1 MAFSLNSRA
10 PPAYNRGTKSSA
22 RAHGVLI
29 MLAQLSARGLV
40 LFALVLAAVA
50 AEPAQKEE
58 DPLPVDSTWKG
69 KFTQIGKHP
78 EASFVPE
85 VQATLTVT
93 KRDGD
98 AVEVEL
104 REVGD
109 ALDITFQC
117 RGRITRNADAS
128 LSLEFKSYSVKAN
141 PTASYYLTDVSYNAK
156 IAGDTIKGT
165 WKYVEKDQGIDV
177 GGDYALV
184 RE

>member
-1 MAFSLNSRA
+1 
-10 PPAYNRGTKSSA
+10 
-22 RAHGVLI
+22 
-29 MLAQLSARGLV
+29 MLAQFGARRL
-40 LFALVLAAVA
+40 ALVALIVGAIA

-69 KFTQIGKHP
+69 KFTQMGKHP
-78 EASFVPE
+78 EASLVPE

-98 AVEVEL
+98 AVEIEL
-104 REVGD
+104 RETSD
-109 ALDITFQC
+109 ALDITFLC

-128 LSLEFKSYSVKAN
+128 LSLEFKSYGVKAN
-141 PTASYYLTDVSYNAK
+141 AMASFYLTDVPYSAK

-165 WKYVEKDQGIDV
+165 WKYVERDQGIDV